1 MYQRIMDDVIEN
13 CQTTFEEDGV
23 NPQIL
28 DDLRKVGHLFLSP
41 ASTKP
46 WYFSA
51 KFITTEHLDIIILS
65 SLAQVH
71 GVCGIVAIFLC

>member
-1 MYQRIMDDVIEN
+1 MDDVIEN

-41 ASTKP
+41 ACTKP
-46 WYFSA
+46 WYFFA
-51 KFITTEHLDIIILS
+51 ELIITEHLDIIIIS

-71 GVCGIVAIFLC
+71 DVCAIVAILLC